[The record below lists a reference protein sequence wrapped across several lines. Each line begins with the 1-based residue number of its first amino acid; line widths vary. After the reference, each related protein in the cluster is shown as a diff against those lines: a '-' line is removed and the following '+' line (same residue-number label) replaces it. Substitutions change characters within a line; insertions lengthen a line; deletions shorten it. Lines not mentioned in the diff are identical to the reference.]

1 MPFHRRFA
9 DRAGSAPAT
18 ALNLTREKGYL
29 SASFVLAL
37 SCCTSQGRTP
47 RIIACHLSGRPR
59 WLPVQIARLSGRSL
73 CLQGVFRVLNRF
85 GFFSFQSPEES
96 RSGHALH

>member
-18 ALNLTREKGYL
+18 ALNLTREKGDL

-59 WLPVQIARLSGRSL
+59 WLPVQLPVFPG
-73 CLQGVFRVLNRF
+73 CLNTKPTF
-85 GFFSFQSPEES
+85 
-96 RSGHALH
+96 H

>member
-59 WLPVQIARLSGRSL
+59 WLPVQCRSFPVVRLLFGIYPIFYSY
-73 CLQGVFRVLNRF
+73 LNLF
-85 GFFSFQSPEES
+85 
-96 RSGHALH
+96 

>member
-1 MPFHRRFA
+1 MPFHRRFE

-59 WLPVQIARLSGRSL
+59 WLPVQLP
-73 CLQGVFRVLNRF
+73 VFPGCHYACKVYF
-85 GFFSFQSPEES
+85 
-96 RSGHALH
+96 AY